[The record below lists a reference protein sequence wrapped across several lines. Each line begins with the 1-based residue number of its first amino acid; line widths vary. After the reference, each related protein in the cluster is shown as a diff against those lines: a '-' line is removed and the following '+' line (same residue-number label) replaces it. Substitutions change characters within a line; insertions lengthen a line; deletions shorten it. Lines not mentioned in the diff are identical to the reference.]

1 MIVNTSEACTP
12 CSPFSSFLSFGSSFC
27 SFFLEATCLLFFS
40 FILRLMYFLVVFE
53 RLFYNVSKFLFLFQ
67 RFFYK
72 LIYFLISLR
81 NLNNWQIFFWNRVLT
96 LESSCFSFSFL
107 SSNSFSSLLSN
118 LSSFSSI
125 FLSSSFLAP
134 KQKWYIHFPQ
144 QVYYL
149 LHLLSLQVI
158 RTSRQCFCYF
168 KYFCQ
173 SISCL
178 L

>member
-1 MIVNTSEACTP
+1 
-12 CSPFSSFLSFGSSFC
+12 
-27 SFFLEATCLLFFS
+27 
-40 FILRLMYFLVVFE
+40 MYFLVVFE

-158 RTSRQCFCYF
+158 RMAQFNASVISNTFANPYHACCSLIKTKALYF
-168 KYFCQ
+168 L
-173 SISCL
+173 SL
-178 L
+178 LM

>member
-1 MIVNTSEACTP
+1 
-12 CSPFSSFLSFGSSFC
+12 
-27 SFFLEATCLLFFS
+27 
-40 FILRLMYFLVVFE
+40 MYFLVVFE

-149 LHLLSLQVI
+149 FAIISTSNSYGPAGNASVISNTFANPYHACCSLI
-158 RTSRQCFCYF
+158 KRKLFIF
-168 KYFCQ
+168 FPF
-173 SISCL
+173 
-178 L
+178 

>member
-1 MIVNTSEACTP
+1 
-12 CSPFSSFLSFGSSFC
+12 
-27 SFFLEATCLLFFS
+27 
-40 FILRLMYFLVVFE
+40 MYFLVVFE
-53 RLFYNVSKFLFLFQ
+53 RLFYNVSKFLFLFQRFFYNVSKFLFLFQ

-96 LESSCFSFSFL
+96 LESSCFSFSFF

-158 RTSRQCFCYF
+158 RMAQPAM
-168 KYFCQ
+168 
-173 SISCL
+173 L
-178 L
+178 LLFQILLPIHIMLVVV

>member
-1 MIVNTSEACTP
+1 
-12 CSPFSSFLSFGSSFC
+12 
-27 SFFLEATCLLFFS
+27 
-40 FILRLMYFLVVFE
+40 MYFLVVFE

-118 LSSFSSI
+118 LSNLSSFSSI

-149 LHLLSLQVI
+149 LHLLSLQAI
-158 RTSRQCFCYF
+158 RMAQPAM
-168 KYFCQ
+168 
-173 SISCL
+173 L
-178 L
+178 LLFQILLPIHIMLVVV